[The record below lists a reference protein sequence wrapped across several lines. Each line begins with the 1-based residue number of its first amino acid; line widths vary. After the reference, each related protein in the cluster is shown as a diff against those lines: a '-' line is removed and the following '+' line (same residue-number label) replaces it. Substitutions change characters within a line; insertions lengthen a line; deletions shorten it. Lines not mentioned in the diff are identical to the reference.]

1 MVTSELSERDFSM
14 AFSRNFK
21 DLSVAQNYIEA
32 VTFTSL
38 QVGGRIP
45 DLIIRKEIDPL
56 DFRPYFRVTHPSEGI
71 SAPSTC
77 KPYRLDP
84 RNKIAAAN

>member
-1 MVTSELSERDFSM
+1 MIGSELSERDFSM
-14 AFSRNFK
+14 TFSRNFK
-21 DLSVAQNYIEA
+21 ILSSAESYIEA

-45 DLIIRKEIDPL
+45 DLVIREEIDPL
-56 DFRPYFRVTHPSEGI
+56 DFRPYFRVTHPSEEV

-77 KPYRLDP
+77 KPYRLDS
-84 RNKIAAAN
+84 RNKIAVVN

>member
-1 MVTSELSERDFSM
+1 MIGSELSERDFSM
-14 AFSRNFK
+14 TFSRNFK
-21 DLSVAQNYIEA
+21 ILSSAESYIEA

-45 DLIIRKEIDPL
+45 DLVIREEIDPL
-56 DFRPYFRVTHPSEGI
+56 DFRPYFRVTHPSEEI
-71 SAPSTC
+71 SSPSSC

-84 RNKIAAAN
+84 RNKIAIFN